1 VVVGGDVVVV
11 EKDAVVVVGVVQ
23 IVDMVEIQVQIV
35 DVVEVEIQIYLLGS
49 FVILQKMG
57 LSC

>member
-1 VVVGGDVVVV
+1 MSSSDAVVVGEDVVVV
-11 EKDAVVVVGVVQ
+11 EEDAVVGV
-23 IVDMVEIQVQIV
+23 VQIV

>member
-1 VVVGGDVVVV
+1 VLDVVVV